1 MLDQGPTV
9 VVEGGEEASGMATM
23 LAGLLEDNV
32 RDFPWRARVARGTR
46 GDVVLTASDRGLSV
60 TLSFRGH
67 DIVVRDG
74 VAADAASLSG
84 SWEDMAKLCSGQ
96 ASPAVA
102 LARGRVRVRPGTRLH
117 VLPAASFVL
126 SVPAS
131 FYGDDRP
138 RRRLLVGGGAVTA
151 ATLGAVAAC
160 RWRGARRRRLK
171 RSAARIGGPEFADG
185 ASPRSQEVSC
195 QATRTTR

>member
-1 MLDQGPTV
+1 MLYQGPTV
-9 VVEGGEEASGMATM
+9 VLEGGEEASGLATM
-23 LAGLLEDNV
+23 LAKLLEDNV

-74 VAADAASLSG
+74 VAVDAASLSG

-96 ASPAVA
+96 ASPAAA
-102 LARGRVRVRPGTRLH
+102 LARGRVRVRPGARFH
-117 VLPAASFVL
+117 VVPAASFVL

-131 FYGDDRP
+131 FYDDDPRQ
-138 RRRLLVGGGAVTA
+138 RRRLLVGGGTVTA

-160 RWRGARRRRLK
+160 RWRGARRRHRQPG
-171 RSAARIGGPEFADG
+171 RRERGTC
-185 ASPRSQEVSC
+185 V
-195 QATRTTR
+195 TRHEWPWTPIPNIDR